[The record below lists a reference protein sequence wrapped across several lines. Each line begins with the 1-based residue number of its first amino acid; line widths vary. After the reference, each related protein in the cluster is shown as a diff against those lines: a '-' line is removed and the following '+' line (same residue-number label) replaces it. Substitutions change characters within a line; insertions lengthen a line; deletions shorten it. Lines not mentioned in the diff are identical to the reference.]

1 MFDQIPKLRSMAT
14 KEAVAL
20 TSTIM
25 KSLDVNI
32 ESAQFWEIAQNGRKS
47 RVCVLE
53 LQPFSLIKT

>member
-25 KSLDVNI
+25 KSLDVKI
-32 ESAQFWEIAQNGRKS
+32 ESATGTILGKIA
-47 RVCVLE
+47 
-53 LQPFSLIKT
+53 